1 MKASELLKLK
11 LKEVLEEYVAVVS
24 LECGYTY
31 GICKATD
38 AETIN
43 EKYKLEDEPCFV
55 FETIL
60 PADIFFEIDD
70 EHEILTESKMDK
82 ICNNLGLEF
91 KNEKIIHK

>member
-1 MKASELLKLK
+1 METTNGSDTMNVSD
-11 LKEVLEEYVAVVS
+11 VL
-24 LECGYTY
+24 
-31 GICKATD
+31 
-38 AETIN
+38 
-43 EKYKLEDEPCFV
+43 
-55 FETIL
+55 ETIL

>member
-1 MKASELLKLK
+1 MNVSD
-11 LKEVLEEYVAVVS
+11 VL
-24 LECGYTY
+24 
-31 GICKATD
+31 
-38 AETIN
+38 
-43 EKYKLEDEPCFV
+43 
-55 FETIL
+55 ETIL